1 MNIGILLPE
10 IYNCGPVN
18 VALNI
23 VKELSEL
30 ENVDIMV
37 ISLRPLKNNE
47 TLDFFKKYSSLGVY
61 ALNENNYFKELN
73 NIALHLDVIHSH
85 GFYPDKLVS
94 KLDCNIKKITTVHCM
109 FYKDYIKEYGFFK
122 GFIGA
127 ISHFRILNKG
137 SFNTIVG
144 CSLSV
149 KSYCEKYLN
158 NKINI
163 NYILNGVD
171 QNRFYKLPADKR
183 TELRKD
189 FNFDIYKRIFI
200 YAGRLIRRKRVPE
213 LIDLFL
219 IKAQHDDLLIILGDG
234 EELDQCK
241 ERASQGNIKL
251 IGNVDNPEFYYQISD
266 FVISNS
272 AAEGYPMS
280 IIEAVSCGCFAF
292 LSDIQPHKEFVGNNP
307 MVSCLLDAWDEFKV
321 VSEESVE
328 HLSARVMALSY
339 LKVYEQ

>member
-23 VKELSEL
+23 VKELSKL

-61 ALNENNYFKELN
+61 ALNENNYFKDLK

-94 KLDCNIKKITTVHCM
+94 KLDGNIKKITTVHCM
-109 FYKDYIKEYGFFK
+109 FYKDYIKEYGIFK

-127 ISHFRILNKG
+127 LSHFRILNKG
-137 SFNTIVG
+137 RFDTIVG

-149 KSYCEKYLN
+149 RYYCEKHLN

-171 QNRFYKLPADKR
+171 QTRFYKLSAGKR
-183 TELRKD
+183 MELRKD
-189 FNFDIYKRIFI
+189 LNFDVYKRIYI

-234 EELDQCK
+234 EELDECK
-241 ERASQGNIKL
+241 ERAAQGNIKL

-272 AAEGYPMS
+272 SAEGYPMS

-292 LSDIQPHKEFVGNNP
+292 LSDIEPHREFVSNNP
-307 MVSCLLDAWDEFKV
+307 QVSCLLDVWDECKV
-321 VSEESVE
+321 LSEESVE

-339 LKVYEQ
+339 LNVYEQ

>member
-1 MNIGILLPE
+1 
-10 IYNCGPVN
+10 
-18 VALNI
+18 
-23 VKELSEL
+23 
-30 ENVDIMV
+30 

-61 ALNENNYFKELN
+61 ALNENNYFKELEN
-73 NIALHLDVIHSH
+73 LALHLDVIHSH

-109 FYKDYIKEYGFFK
+109 FYKDYIKEYGLFK

-127 ISHFRILNKG
+127 LSHFRILNKG
-137 SFNTIVG
+137 RFDTIVG

-149 KSYCEKYLN
+149 RSYCEKYLN

-171 QNRFYKLPADKR
+171 QTRFYKLSASKR
-183 TELRKD
+183 MELRKGL
-189 FNFDIYKRIFI
+189 NFDVYKRIYI

-234 EELDQCK
+234 EELDKCK
-241 ERASQGNIKL
+241 ERAAQGNIKL

-272 AAEGYPMS
+272 SAEGYPMS

-292 LSDIQPHKEFVGNNP
+292 LSDIEPHREFVSNNP
-307 MVSCLLDAWDEFKV
+307 QVSCLLDVWDECKV
-321 VSEESVE
+321 LSEESVE

-339 LKVYEQ
+339 LNVYEQ